1 MFLRTENFN
10 EGGLENHC
18 KENKRKEMVEGE
30 NPKLHTKSWNT
41 KKSDLHVNSKWQKL
55 R

>member
-10 EGGLENHC
+10 EGGLESHY
-18 KENKRKEMVEGE
+18 KENKKIEMVEGE
-30 NPKLHTKSWNT
+30 NPKLNSNNWNA